1 MYRIVLLSAL
11 ALALGCEDSTDGPRA
26 FVCSESLGCQSGFVC
41 DTATSQCVPDTRT
54 DAGSQVDAGGP
65 DPDATEPPVDAGP
78 TRDAG
83 GPADS
88 GGVDAGST
96 PDAAPADGDGD
107 GLADGLDN
115 CPEVANEDQAD
126 GDGDGLG
133 DACDARPENADFR
146 LTGGFLLFG
155 GLLVDDTHTLNGGG
169 SSARGQSTDGVFTLK
184 GGLAP

>member
-1 MYRIVLLSAL
+1 MGRLLLFSVCAAL
-11 ALALGCEDSTDGPRA
+11 IGCEDGGGLSGP
-26 FVCSESLGCQSGFVC
+26 FTCSESVGCQRGFVC
-41 DTATSQCVPDTRT
+41 DTESAQCVPDTQADARPEPDQGAADAGLAVDQGAPSDDAGSVT
-54 DAGSQVDAGGP
+54 DAGAAV
-65 DPDATEPPVDAGP
+65 
-78 TRDAG
+78 
-83 GPADS
+83 DS
-88 GGVDAGST
+88 GAR

-107 GLADGLDN
+107 GLVDGLDN

-133 DACDARPENADFR
+133 DACDARPDHADFR